1 MTIFR
6 TQTTAAAILVG
17 MIGVASQV
25 AFAATG
31 EAPRADGQKQM
42 QRADKNGDHKIS
54 REEAAAHPRL
64 AKRFDAIDANKD
76 GFITRDEMKAAHAKV
91 ASARLKAIDTDGD
104 GRISRAEANAKA
116 PHVARNF
123 DAMDTN
129 KDGYLSKDEM
139 AAAKKRRLESR

>member
-1 MTIFR
+1 MMIFR
-6 TQTTAAAILVG
+6 TQSTAAAILVG
-17 MIGVASQV
+17 MIGVASN
-25 AFAATG
+25 AANAATD
-31 EAPRADGQKQM
+31 APRTDGQKQM

-54 REEAAAHPRL
+54 REEAAAYPRL
-64 AKRFDAIDANKD
+64 AQRFDAIDANND
-76 GFITRDEMKAAHAKV
+76 GFITRDEMKAVHAKV

-116 PHVARNF
+116 PRLAKNF

-139 AAAKKRRLESR
+139 AAAKKRRLDSR